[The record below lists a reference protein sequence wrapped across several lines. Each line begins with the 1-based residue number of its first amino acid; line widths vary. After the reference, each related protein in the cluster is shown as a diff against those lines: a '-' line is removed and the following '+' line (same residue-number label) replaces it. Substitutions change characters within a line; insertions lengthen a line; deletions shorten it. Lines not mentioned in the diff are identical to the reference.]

1 MIKRIVM
8 FAALLAAIAVNADKK
23 VWLEEI
29 DRSDMVYSYR
39 KPYEGRSIDG
49 GLLTLDGKVYER
61 GLGSHAKWYLS
72 VPVGGNALSF
82 EAKVGIDDEMKNRR
96 QASVVF
102 NVYGDGKLLATSGLL
117 KRKKRTA
124 DLKVDL
130 RGVNVVALE
139 ITDGG
144 DGNDSDHA
152 DWVNAFFMF
161 KDGTGPVDPASLTR
175 QLGILTPPAA
185 ATPRINGATVFGVR
199 PHSPIIWRMAVTGE
213 KPIKISVE
221 GLPPGAYFDESIPAI
236 LGAVVRRGEYPLTVT
251 AKNAKGEASKEVKLV
266 VGDKIALTPP
276 MGWNSWNA
284 YHGWVTEEKIRAAA
298 DVMASSGLADH
309 GWNYINID
317 DFWQNRP
324 GEKSRKELQ
333 GKARNEDGSINS
345 NAHFPDMK
353 KLCDY
358 IHAKGFRAGLYSSPG
373 PLTCGGCE
381 GSWQHEFQDAKTYA
395 DWGFDYLKY
404 DWCSYGKV
412 AVGMSLNKAR
422 YPYFLMGKALR
433 EQNRDIVFSLCQY
446 GMNNVSSWGEQ
457 VYGNCW
463 RTTGDVFDI
472 WGSIYGAI
480 DAQAKLWYW
489 SKPNAW
495 NDPDMLCV
503 GKMIFNGYKGSR
515 LTPNEQYSHVSL
527 WALVASPLMIG
538 CDMTKLDDFT
548 LNLLTNDEVID
559 INQDPLGAGAARVA
573 VCNRKEVWARPLA
586 DGSIAVGLLN
596 GAINEQ
602 EVTLDMKALGLDGKW
617 RVRDVWRQKDE
628 GVFEGTYKYNVY
640 GHATHLIRLYP
651 TAEGRL
657 NPRVVDIRDASWMN
671 ELKELRKVDEY
682 KPAEDKDPCEH
693 CANRKAESERK

>member
-1 MIKRIVM
+1 MFKRIVM
-8 FAALLAAIAVNADKK
+8 VATLVAAMVANADKK

-29 DRSDMVYSYR
+29 DRSDMVCSYR

-49 GLLTLDGKVYER
+49 GLLTLGGKVYEK
-61 GLGSHAKWYLS
+61 GLGAHAYSLLQ

-82 EAKVGIDDEMKNRR
+82 EATVGIDDEMKDRR
-96 QASVVF
+96 QSSVVF
-102 NVYGDGKLLATSGLL
+102 NIYGDGKLLATSGLL

-130 RGVNVVALE
+130 RGVNVVGLE

-144 DGNDSDHA
+144 DSNDSDHA
-152 DWVNAFFMF
+152 DWANAFFMF
-161 KDGTGPVDPASLTR
+161 KDGTGPVNAASLTR
-175 QLGILTPPAA
+175 QLGILTPPTA

-199 PHSPIIWRMAVTGE
+199 PHSPIIWRLAVTGE
-213 KPIKISVE
+213 KPIKILVD
-221 GLPPGAYFDESIPAI
+221 GLPSGAYFDESIPAV
-236 LGAVVRRGEYPLTVT
+236 LGAVVRKGEYPLTIT
-251 AKNAKGEASKEVKLV
+251 AKNAKGEVTKEVKLV

-284 YHGWVTEEKIRAAA
+284 FHGQVTDKKIRAAA
-298 DVMASSGLADH
+298 DVMVSSGLADH

-317 DFWQNRP
+317 DYWQYRP
-324 GEKSRKELQ
+324 EEKTRKELI
-333 GKARNEDGSINS
+333 GKARNEDGTVRS
-345 NAHFPDMK
+345 NMNFPNMK
-353 KLCDY
+353 ELCCY
-358 IHAKGFRAGLYSSPG
+358 IHSKGLRAGIYSSPG

-381 GSWQHEFQDAKTYA
+381 GSWQHEFRDAKTYA

-404 DWCSYGKV
+404 DWCSYNRV
-412 AVGMSLNKAR
+412 AVGMSLDKAR

-457 VYGNCW
+457 VYGSCW
-463 RTTGDVFDI
+463 RTTGDVFDT
-472 WGSIYGAI
+472 WGSIYSAI
-480 DAQAKLWYW
+480 TAQAKLWYW
-489 SKPNAW
+489 SKPGAW

-503 GKMIFNGYKGSR
+503 GKMIFNKYKGSR
-515 LTPNEQYSHVSL
+515 LTPNQQYTHISL

-538 CDMTKLDDFT
+538 CDMTQLDEFT

-559 INQDPLGAGAARVA
+559 INQDPLGAGAAKVSTH
-573 VCNRKEVWARPLA
+573 NRAEVWVRPLA

-596 GAINEQ
+596 AALFEQ

-651 TAEGRL
+651 TAGASL
-657 NPRVVDIRDASWMN
+657 NPRVIDVRDAAWMN
-671 ELKELRKVDEY
+671 ELKGLRKVDEY
-682 KPAEDKDPCEH
+682 QGDEEKEEPCEP
-693 CANRKAESERK
+693 CKFRRNR